1 VIVAIANIAT
11 LPGFFVSIRTADQNG
26 KVPPGTPISWQSAL
40 FQLLVDIVFDFPCYA
55 WSITETEGDEMD
67 WPYIINATVSTFN
80 FILRA
85 VKTRTPSRVR
95 RAVIDAGLGIAYL
108 IADAG
113 YFIRLEKAKSSD
125 IAALVSGGF
134 VSASVLLEVSVAVGE
149 KLPNPVVQAAAEIAA
164 GVECLCQ
171 VGYTSSAIV
180 TAQYTIKE
188 MSS

>member
-1 VIVAIANIAT
+1 
-11 LPGFFVSIRTADQNG
+11 
-26 KVPPGTPISWQSAL
+26 
-40 FQLLVDIVFDFPCYA
+40 
-55 WSITETEGDEMD
+55 MD